1 MARVGERGR
10 GDWKRL
16 GSQNSGPYAEASGET
31 GPVDIAAVRRD
42 DALIDAI
49 AGDGPVQTGTAEEYQ
64 LAALLADWRAEIL
77 AEPMPAGP
85 DLDTIVAAVN
95 QEVGAR
101 QARSGA
107 RASGRLRLLRP
118 IAGAAAALALVFGGL
133 TAFSY
138 SAEPGDPLW
147 RVREVVFSEQAQ
159 TTVVQRADADMAQA
173 QQLIQQGKP
182 EQAAQLLESASVSA
196 GQVNDTG
203 KKDNLLERW
212 QQLVTQLQQVAP
224 EVAATLVPTTTDKPD
239 TTQPQVTTKPDV
251 TTGPTTEPN
260 TGGGSSDTTT
270 VDPRIL
276 QTPGPGTENP
286 TTGGPTT
293 GPGTPDT
300 QPTTEPGVEP
310 STAPTNGGGQVTTTT
325 AALPQP
331 GVPGGTVPPG
341 GGQITEQTLE
351 QPTLPVVPT
360 QQNTV
365 PNGGA
370 VVPTLPIPGG
380 AR

>member
-1 MARVGERGR
+1 MARDGERGR

-16 GSQNSGPYAEASGET
+16 GSQNSGPYAEASGDT

-64 LAALLADWRAEIL
+64 LAALLADWRAEIM

-107 RASGRLRLLRP
+107 RASGRLRLVRP
-118 IAGAAAALALVFGGL
+118 VAGVAAALALIFGGL

-147 RVREVVFSEQAQ
+147 RVKEVVFSEQAQ

-182 EQAAQLLESASVSA
+182 EQAAQVLESASANAS
-196 GQVNDTG
+196 QVNDAG
-203 KKDNLLERW
+203 KKDDLLERW
-212 QQLVTQLQQVAP
+212 QQLVAQLQQVAP

-239 TTQPQVTTKPDV
+239 TTQPPVTTKPDV
-251 TTGPTTEPN
+251 TTGPTTDPN

-276 QTPGPGTENP
+276 QSQEPTEDP
-286 TTGGPTT
+286 ATGPTT
-293 GPGTPDT
+293 GPSVPT

-310 STAPTNGGGQVTTTT
+310 STAPTNGGQITTTT

-331 GVPGGTVPPG
+331 GNPGSTVPPG
-341 GGQITEQTLE
+341 GGPITE
-351 QPTLPVVPT
+351 PTFDVPT
-360 QQNTV
+360 APTQPNTV
-365 PNGGA
+365 PTGGA
-370 VVPTLPIPGG
+370 VVPTLPGVPGG
-380 AR
+380 TR

>member
-1 MARVGERGR
+1 MARDGERGR

-16 GSQNSGPYAEASGET
+16 GSQNSGPYAEASGDT

-95 QEVGAR
+95 QEVGMR
-101 QARSGA
+101 QARISA
-107 RASGRLRLLRP
+107 RSSGRLRLVRP
-118 IAGAAAALALVFGGL
+118 LLGAAATLALAIGGL

-138 SAEPGDPLW
+138 GAEPGDALW
-147 RVREVVFSEQAQ
+147 NLKEVVFSEQAQ
-159 TTVVQRADADMAQA
+159 ATVVQRADADMAQA

-182 EQAAQLLESASVSA
+182 EQAAQVLENASANAS
-196 GQVNDTG
+196 QVNDAG
-203 KKDNLLERW
+203 KKDDLLERW

-224 EVAATLVPTTTDKPD
+224 EVAATLVPSTTDKPV

-251 TTGPTTEPN
+251 TTGPTTDPN
-260 TGGGSSDTTT
+260 TGGGSGDTTT

-276 QTPGPGTENP
+276 QSQEPTEDP
-286 TTGGPTT
+286 ATGPTT
-293 GPGTPDT
+293 GPSVPT

-310 STAPTNGGGQVTTTT
+310 STAPTNGGGVTTTT

-331 GVPGGTVPPG
+331 GNPGGTVPPG
-341 GGQITEQTLE
+341 GGQITE
-351 QPTLPVVPT
+351 PTFDPTAPVVPT
-360 QQNTV
+360 QNTV
-365 PNGGA
+365 PTGGA

-380 AR
+380 TR